1 MKLGKHTLVIDGNY
15 FVHSRLFVL
24 PRKKGQVLLS
34 DDESKAQLMRKLS
47 IDLAS
52 DTFFKVRKV
61 IRDKQNLTDQQ
72 KREYERSRQ

>member
-34 DDESKAQLMRKLS
+34 DDESKKIAEEQREK
-47 IDLAS
+47 
-52 DTFFKVRKV
+52 KHQERRVRKELEEK
-61 IRDKQNLTDQQ
+61 IQ
-72 KREYERSRQ
+72 KEKEEEAWKKNPSRKI